1 MRDMHNADLC
11 DTLGNLVHRATTLC
25 GKYCDGVVPDV
36 KFDAPIH
43 LDEIIKAYNAKM
55 DNFELQGGANVA
67 IQGFRD
73 VNGYLQE
80 AEPWKLKGE
89 EHQEARQAIVRA
101 TLESIYAL
109 THLLLPYLPV
119 GATKIFGKLHTEPVK
134 VEELDRNCVNLKPG
148 TSIEVGEVLYAK
160 SFSDAELQDAAAAA
174 AQKKESH
181 AEAQKRKREAK
192 AKAMAASQKG
202 TAAAGGGSD
211 QPEFT
216 KMEIRVGK
224 IVKVWNHEKAD
235 KLFCEQIDLA
245 EESGPREIASG
256 LREHYT
262 LEQMQ
267 DKKVLVVC
275 NLKAAK
281 LFDFVSNG
289 MVLAAKSEESNKV
302 ELIEPPADAVI
313 GERVF
318 IEGLTGEPI
327 SAAQVKKRK
336 TWVAV
341 AKELCTDDAGVATW
355 NGKPIQTK
363 AGPCK
368 AASLAGAPIS

>member
-36 KFDAPIH
+36 KFEAPIN
-43 LDEIIKAYNAKM
+43 LDEIIWSYNAKM

-73 VNGYLQE
+73 VNGFLQE
-80 AEPWKLKGE
+80 AEPWKLKGD
-89 EHQEARQAIVRA
+89 EHKEARQAIVRA

-109 THLLLPYLPV
+109 AHLLLPYLPV
-119 GATKIFGKLHTEPVK
+119 GGTKIFCKLNTEPVT
-134 VEELDRNCVNLKPG
+134 VEELNRDCINLKPG
-148 TSIEVGEVLYAK
+148 TSIQVGEVLYAK
-160 SFSDAELQDAAAAA
+160 SYSQAELQDAAAAA
-174 AQKKESH
+174 AKKKESH
-181 AEAQKRKREAK
+181 AEAQKRKKEAK
-192 AKAMAASQKG
+192 AKAMAASQK
-202 TAAAGGGSD
+202 AGGD
-211 QPEFT
+211 PNQPEFT
-216 KMEIRVGK
+216 KMEIRIGK
-224 IVKVWNHEKAD
+224 IVKVWNHEKAG
-235 KLFCEQIDLA
+235 KLFCEQIDLG

-256 LREHYT
+256 LREHCT
-262 LEQMQ
+262 LEEMQ

-289 MVLAAKSEESNKV
+289 MVLAAKSEDGSKV

-336 TWVAV
+336 TWDAV
-341 AKELCTDDAGVATW
+341 AKELRTNDGGVATW
-355 NGKPIQTK
+355 NGKVVQTG
-363 AGPCK
+363 AGPCR
-368 AASLAGAPIS
+368 AASLAGALIS